1 MQLEQLRDSLNAVNE
16 GLFYGEIDF
25 SYDVMG
31 FSMIFTHPSEILGDM
46 CGELDYTIEHETAD
60 MDELNLML
68 SGIKELRY
76 SYDLVELGEAIEI
89 LTEYIEENK

>member
-16 GLFYGEIDF
+16 GLFYGEIEF

-31 FSMIFTHPSEILGDM
+31 FSMIFAHPSEIIGDM
-46 CGELDYTIEHETAD
+46 IGELDMMIEHENAD
-60 MDELNLML
+60 PDELELML

-89 LTEYIEENK
+89 LEACIKDIK